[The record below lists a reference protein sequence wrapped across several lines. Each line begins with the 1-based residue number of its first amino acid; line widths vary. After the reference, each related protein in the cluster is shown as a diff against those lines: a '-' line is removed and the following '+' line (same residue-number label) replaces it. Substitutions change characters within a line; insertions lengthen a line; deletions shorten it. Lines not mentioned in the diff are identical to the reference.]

1 MRVREQMSR
10 GKTIALKPVDTKA
23 QVVNQSQKKARDLSV
38 AVQRDE
44 AEIAR
49 LETTAKQMMHDGR
62 KKQAQSLASQIID
75 LRRQRDSKMRN
86 LRLLSKN
93 LNGLSEAIDTI
104 EVQKSIKEIT
114 EQKNQLLNEVDIVDL
129 LSAGEESRASDIGL
143 EELLQMAGA
152 TEENDARYEQDAAN
166 LLDELMQED
175 TPSPVMSTTTT
186 TTTTT
191 RVTSPPPQRP
201 KQRVNE
207 KYKDTAKLLDF

>member
-1 MRVREQMSR
+1 MSR

-23 QVVNQSQKKARDLSV
+23 QVVNQSQKQARDLSA

-49 LETTAKQMMHDGR
+49 LETTAKQMMREGR

-75 LRRQRDSKMRN
+75 LRRQRDGKLRN

-93 LNGLSEAIDTI
+93 LNGLSEAIATI

-129 LSAGEESRASDIGL
+129 LSAGEESRATDIGL
-143 EELLQMAGA
+143 EELLQTAGA

-175 TPSPVMSTTTT
+175 AQPTVVSTTTT
-186 TTTTT
+186 TTTATIA
-191 RVTSPPPQRP
+191 RVSTGQPRA
-201 KQRVNE
+201 KQRANE